1 MINIQLFNVAPAFPE
16 KLRFLEELAG
26 NLWWSWNYD
35 AIELFRRINPHMW
48 REVGH
53 NPQIFMSRLP
63 QKRLET
69 LADDDAFLRHMHDV
83 KKRFDADMTPQNE
96 AADKSD
102 SNSGCVAYFSL
113 EYGIHESIRLYS
125 GGLGVLAGDH
135 LKAASDQK
143 LPLVAIGLMY
153 RQGYF
158 QQYLNKDGWQQ
169 EHYPENQLYN
179 LPLHPVT
186 GSDGLPRHITL
197 PLPEGK
203 LQAAIWRLDV
213 GRVPLFLL
221 DANIPENPPEWR
233 TITAQLYGGDRAVR
247 LRQELLLG
255 IGGFRALLAMGFDPQ
270 VFHMN
275 EGHATFLSLARLSH
289 MAEQGINI
297 DAATEIVAR
306 TNCFTTHTP
315 VPAGN
320 EMFHTDLL
328 KPHLDA
334 LREEIKIDPDTVISW
349 GQPPGNDKHHEIS
362 MTILGLRW
370 ASFNNGVSRLHG
382 KVARKMWGQ
391 LWPGRPEDELPITHI
406 TNGVHVPSWMS
417 DDNAALCNRYLGKA
431 WGHNTGSAEA
441 MRGVDMIP
449 DEELWRAHELGR
461 SRLIRS
467 CREMM
472 EKQYRARNA
481 TRAELTQAKG
491 VLEHDILTIGFA
503 RRFATYK
510 RATLLLKDIKRFEE
524 LLLNEDRP
532 VQFVF
537 AGKAHPADD
546 HGKDLIRQLVQFSR
560 KNNIRRRIIFLENY
574 DMNMARRMVQ
584 GVDVWLN
591 VPRRPQ
597 EASGT
602 SGMKAAINGGL
613 NVSILDGWWDEGYN
627 RDTGWAIG
635 NGEEYDDPEYGDSV
649 ESQALYNLLENE
661 VVPCFYDRTSGD
673 LPQQWIHMMKASIK
687 MGLTFFTSHRM
698 VCEYN
703 ERFYGPALENLRRLT
718 DNNAAI
724 ATKLV
729 EQRKRLRENW
739 HNIYPARPQADREA
753 TQFHVG
759 DRFSVSTEVQL
770 GQLKPE
776 EVEVQ
781 VYFGPVDSYNE
792 IISSYVLPM
801 DQVED
806 KGEGRYLF
814 QREIACEHTGRY
826 GFTVRVVP
834 AGNDW
839 NAVTPGFMTW
849 ADGVQ

>member
-1 MINIQLFNVAPAFPE
+1 MINIQLFNVAPAFPA

-26 NLWWSWNYD
+26 NLWWSWHND

-48 REVGH
+48 REAGH
-53 NPQIFMSRLP
+53 NPLIFLSRLP

-69 LADDDAFLRHMHDV
+69 LAGDDAFLRHMNDV
-83 KKRFDADMTPQNE
+83 EKRFRADVNGNE
-96 AADKSD
+96 KTCECSSD
-102 SNSGCVAYFSL
+102 DGCIAYFSL

-135 LKAASDQK
+135 LKAASDDK

-158 QQYLNKDGWQQ
+158 QQYLNQDGWQQ

-179 LPLHPVT
+179 LPMHPVT
-186 GSDGLPRHITL
+186 GSDGLPMHISL
-197 PLPEGK
+197 PLPGGN
-203 LQAAIWRLDV
+203 LQAMIWRLDV

-233 TITAQLYGGDRAVR
+233 IINAQLYGGDRTIR

-255 IGGFRALLAMGFDPQ
+255 IGGFRALQAMQMNPQ

-275 EGHATFLSLARLSH
+275 EGHATFLSLARISH
-289 MAEQGINI
+289 FMQNGISLE
-297 DAATEIVAR
+297 AATEIVSR

-320 EMFHTDLL
+320 EMFHVDLL
-328 KPHLDA
+328 RPHLEA
-334 LREEIKIDPDTVISW
+334 LHNEINIDPKEVIKW
-349 GQPPGNDKHHEIS
+349 GQPPNIEKDHHEIS
-362 MTILGLRW
+362 MTVLGLRW
-370 ASFNNGVSRLHG
+370 AAFNNGVSRLHG

-391 LWPGRPEDELPITHI
+391 LWPGRPEDELPIDYI
-406 TNGVHVPSWMS
+406 TNGVHVQSWMS
-417 DDNAALCNRYLGKA
+417 EDNAALCNRYLGADWARRTETDDAK
-431 WGHNTGSAEA
+431 
-441 MRGVDMIP
+441 RGIELIP

-510 RATLLLKDIKRFEE
+510 RATLLLKDIERFEA
-524 LLLNEDRP
+524 LLTNEDRP
-532 VQFVF
+532 VQFIF
-537 AGKAHPADD
+537 AGKAHPADE
-546 HGKDLIRQLVQFSR
+546 HGKDLIRQLVQFSKR
-560 KNNIRRRIIFLENY
+560 PAVRRRIIFLENY
-574 DMNMARRMVQ
+574 DMNIARRMVQ
-584 GVDVWLN
+584 GIDVWLN

-613 NVSILDGWWDEGYN
+613 NVSVLDGWWDEGCTK
-627 RDTGWAIG
+627 DTGWAIG
-635 NGEEYDDPEYGDSV
+635 AGEEYDDPEYGDVV
-649 ESQALYNLLENE
+649 ESQALYNILENE
-661 VVPCFYDRTSGD
+661 VIPCFYERTAGD
-673 LPQQWIHMMKASIK
+673 MPQQWIHMMKASIK
-687 MGLTFFTSHRM
+687 MGLSFFTSHRM
-698 VCEYN
+698 VGEYYTK
-703 ERFYGPALENLRRLT
+703 FYQPARENYRRLT
-718 DNNAAI
+718 ENDCAEAG
-724 ATKLV
+724 KLV
-729 EQRKRLRENW
+729 KLRQRLRENW
-739 HNIYPARPQADREA
+739 KEIHISRPHADRET

-759 DRFSVSTEVQL
+759 DEFTVSVEVNL
-770 GQLKPE
+770 GKLKPE

-781 VYFGPVDSYNE
+781 VYYGPVDSYNQ
-792 IISSYVLPM
+792 IITSHRVAMELAEKKDDSA
-801 DQVED
+801 
-806 KGEGRYLF
+806 YLYS
-814 QREIACEHTGRY
+814 RSIACERTGRY

-834 AGNDW
+834 SGNDW

-849 ADGVQ
+849 TDGAA

>member
-26 NLWWSWNYD
+26 NLWWSWHFD
-35 AIELFRRINPHMW
+35 AIELFRRINPQMW
-48 REVGH
+48 RESGH
-53 NPQIFMSRLP
+53 NPLVFLSRLR

-69 LADDDAFLRHMHDV
+69 LAEDEAFLRHMNDV
-83 KKRFDADMTPQNE
+83 EKHFRADVDE
-96 AADKSD
+96 DSKAD
-102 SNSGCVAYFSL
+102 NGCIAYFSL

-135 LKAASDQK
+135 LKAASDDK

-158 QQYLNKDGWQQ
+158 QQYLNQDGWQQ

-179 LPLHPVT
+179 LPMHPVT
-186 GSDGLPRHITL
+186 GNDGMPMLISL
-197 PLPEGK
+197 PLPGGN
-203 LQAAIWRLDV
+203 LQAMIWRLDV

-233 TITAQLYGGDRAVR
+233 VINAQLYGGDRTIR

-255 IGGFRALLAMGFDPQ
+255 IGGFRALQAMQMNPQ

-289 MAEQGINI
+289 LVKSGISL
-297 DAATEIVAR
+297 DAATEIVSR

-320 EMFHTDLL
+320 EMFHVDLL
-328 KPHLDA
+328 RPHLEA
-334 LREEIKIDPDTVISW
+334 LHHEINIDPKEVIKW
-349 GQPPGNDKHHEIS
+349 GQPPNIDKEHHEIS
-362 MTILGLRW
+362 MTVLGLRW
-370 ASFNNGVSRLHG
+370 AVFNNGVSKLHG
-382 KVARKMWGQ
+382 RVARKMWAQ
-391 LWPGRPEDELPITHI
+391 LWAGRPEDELPIDYI

-417 DDNAALCNRYLGKA
+417 EDNASLCNRYLGTA
-431 WGHNTGSAEA
+431 WGRRTETEDSK
-441 MRGVDMIP
+441 RGVDLIP

-467 CREMM
+467 CRELM

-510 RATLLLKDIKRFEE
+510 RATLLLKDIERFEA
-524 LLLNEDRP
+524 LLTNEDRP
-532 VQFVF
+532 VQFIF
-537 AGKAHPADD
+537 AGKAHPADE
-546 HGKDLIRQLVQFSR
+546 HGKDLIRQLVQFS
-560 KNNIRRRIIFLENY
+560 KKTNVRRRIIFLENY
-574 DMNMARRMVQ
+574 DMNIARRMVQ

-613 NVSILDGWWDEGYN
+613 NVSVLDGWWDEGYN
-627 RDTGWAIG
+627 KDTGWAVG
-635 NGEEYDDPEYGDSV
+635 SGEEYDDPEYGDVV
-649 ESQALYNLLENE
+649 ESQALYNVLENE
-661 VVPCFYDRTSGD
+661 VIPCFYERTAGD
-673 LPQQWIHMMKASIK
+673 IPQQWIAMMKASIK
-687 MGLTFFTSHRM
+687 MGLSFFTSHRM
-698 VCEYN
+698 VSEYFHK
-703 ERFYGPALENLRRLT
+703 FYEPARENYQRLT
-718 DNNAAI
+718 ANNCAEASR
-724 ATKLV
+724 LV
-729 EQRKRLRENW
+729 EQRHRLRDNW
-739 HNIYPARPQADREA
+739 KDIQIGRPQADREA

-759 DRFSVSTEVQL
+759 DEFTVSVEVML
-770 GQLKPE
+770 GKLKPE

-781 VYFGPVDSYNE
+781 VYYGPVDSYNQ
-792 IISSYVLPM
+792 IISSHFVAMQMEEKKQGSSFVYRRSI
-801 DQVED
+801 ECN
-806 KGEGRYLF
+806 R
-814 QREIACEHTGRY
+814 TGRY

-834 AGNDW
+834 AGNEW

-849 ADGVQ
+849 TDGAA